1 MRIAYVTT
9 YDARDPSI
17 WAGTGHY
24 IAKAL
29 EAQGIELDYIG
40 PLHEPRAL
48 WLKGQQLLYRKA
60 LGQELHRDREPAV
73 GSMATPGRSRRSSRQ
88 LPRNPDRLLAGHGP
102 DRASE
107 HEAAHRHVVLM
118 RRTGRCSTFY
128 VWNYR
133 ASQRS
138 QRNGDAQERAAIAR
152 SSLSLFSSDWA
163 ARSAI
168 ELYGAD
174 PAKVKVIPF
183 GANIP
188 SAQQRKLEQVTH
200 MIDARPRGDRCRLL
214 FVGIGWERKGGDVA
228 VEVARLLNERG
239 LPTEVTMLGSN
250 PPDPSALPSFVK
262 AIGFVDKK
270 TEAGRE
276 QFDQIFGSSHF
287 LLLPAR
293 AEAFGVVLC
302 EANSYGVPNLAT
314 RVGGIPTI
322 VRDGKNGV
330 LFPPDDAP
338 SMADVVLD
346 LMRDYGRYRELA
358 FSSFEEYQSRL
369 NWDVIGRH
377 VKALLE
383 GLVRH

>member
-24 IAKAL
+24 IAQAL

-40 PLHEPRAL
+40 PLREPRAT
-48 WLKGQQLLYRKA
+48 WLKAQQFFYRNV
-60 LGQELHRDREPAV
+60 LRQELHRDREPAV
-73 GSMATPGRSRRSSRQ
+73 LDGYARQVEEQLAIYPSAQLVFCPGTIPITRLNTKLPVVFWSDATYRPM
-88 LPRNPDRLLAGHGP
+88 LD
-102 DRASE
+102 
-107 HEAAHRHVVLM
+107 
-118 RRTGRCSTFY
+118 FY
-128 VWNYR
+128 VWEMP
-133 ASQRS
+133 ASKRS
-138 QRNGDAQERAAIAR
+138 RRNGDAQEREAIAR
-152 SSLSLFSSDWA
+152 SRLCLFSSDWA

-183 GANIP
+183 GANIA
-188 SAQQRKLEQVTH
+188 SAQQRTLDQVTR
-200 MIDARPRGDRCRLL
+200 MIDARPRDRCRLL

-239 LPTEVTMLGSN
+239 LPTELTMLGSN
-250 PPDPSALPSFVK
+250 PPDPSALPGFVK
-262 AIGFVDKK
+262 AIGYVDKK

-276 QFDQIFGSSHF
+276 QFDRLFGGSHF
-287 LLLPAR
+287 LILPAR

-346 LMRDYGRYRELA
+346 LLRDYRRYRELA
-358 FSSFEEYQSRL
+358 SSSFEEYRARL
-369 NWDVIGRH
+369 NWDVIGRQ
-377 VKALLE
+377 VGSLLE
-383 GLVRH
+383 TIV